1 MRKEK
6 SSFKCKNIQRIFFCE
21 IPDSWTGLRNEQ
33 SLDWTAKLKKT
44 GFLAPKFKSNF
55 LLYFSDYE
63 STLGAKIQIHI
74 FDFCAKI
81 QINFLY
87 IFGAKNQRYFLYIY
101 ARKFNFIFAQKLK
114 RFVLLVYFCLHF
126 SWLLFRWAF
135 NVEFCTKVMPQ
146 WLHK

>member
-6 SSFKCKNIQRIFFCE
+6 SSFKCKNIQRIFFCDFRFMNRIE
-21 IPDSWTGLRNEQ
+21 KWTKSW
-33 SLDWTAKLKKT
+33 LDTKNWKI

-101 ARKFNFIFAQKLK
+101 ARKFNFIFAQKLE